1 MNILFCFQDI
11 KIFKS
16 LYSHADSVAVTCI
29 GPSRPL
35 PVVDQSIL
43 SIFLALGTEGH
54 NEENNAFPATYMISS
69 DMSWYCPWLAEQI
82 ANLPDSL
89 RSLLNSERDSES
101 LIHLT
106 FQSKLYRIFMGVSE
120 FIRQDSNPS
129 IDQVIENLIEK
140 HLLNP
145 SDEGSELSLQHRL
158 LVFAILGWQ
167 SMLYL
172 PSFGTCP
179 PEQLGILQ
187 LEDQRKSGLIF
198 ETFKVSS
205 DFAER
210 PMAIFLKAYGNLL
223 PAQSQAWDK
232 EANEPTEAPL
242 TWFPIDPLETNAH
255 FLQMLLR
262 VDICWVDALSL
273 HLEYDKST
281 RTLSLFR
288 YPSLCVAML
297 ESGSALYSFAS
308 TERNAPDPR
317 ANHEEITCILRE
329 ALLSYRLLFGQS
341 KRSRQVFRRLFACNP
356 TLKHNADPLLHSIC
370 TKKVFTHQSVPQD
383 RMTYFGHRDFLVL
396 GDRLEMLGK
405 ELKGAKPKGWRD
417 LVRDRRDTMQYWG
430 FWLVAIVGGA
440 SIILSLTQVILQA
453 AQFANS

>member
-1 MNILFCFQDI
+1 MVVN
-11 KIFKS
+11 S
-16 LYSHADSVAVTCI
+16 T
-29 GPSRPL
+29 GPSRLL

-43 SIFLALGTEGH
+43 SIFQALDIEGL
-54 NEENNAFPATYMISS
+54 NEENNAFPATSMICS
-69 DMSWYCPWLAEQI
+69 DLSWYCPWLAEQI
-82 ANLPDSL
+82 AKLPGSL
-89 RSLLNSERDSES
+89 RSLLNSESNSES

-106 FQSKLYRIFMGVSE
+106 VQSRLYQIFIGVSE
-120 FIRQDSNPS
+120 FIRQESSPS
-129 IDQVIENLIEK
+129 IDQVVEHLIEIY
-140 HLLNP
+140 LLNP

-179 PEQLGILQ
+179 PEELAILQ
-187 LEDQRKSGLIF
+187 LEDQRISGLTF
-198 ETFKVSS
+198 ETFKVAS
-205 DFAER
+205 DLAER

-232 EANEPTEAPL
+232 ETNEPTEAAL

-262 VDICWVDALSL
+262 VDVCWVDALSL

-297 ESGSALYSFAS
+297 ESRGALYSFAS

-317 ANHEEITCILRE
+317 ANHEEITSILRE
-329 ALLSYRLLFGQS
+329 TLLSYRLLFGQS
-341 KRSRQVFRRLFACNP
+341 KRSRRVFRHLFACNP
-356 TLKHNADPLLHSIC
+356 ILKHNADPFLHSIC
-370 TKKVFTHQSVPQD
+370 TKKIFSHQCVPQD

-405 ELKGAKPKGWRD
+405 ELKGVKPKGWSD

-453 AQFANS
+453 AQFASS